1 MMRALS
7 CSTRAAGLK
16 NNTYFEDSGTNTMEN
31 VFSKMC
37 SPVALK
43 GQPVQANPE
52 EVDELLGQV
61 EIWHFMTSFTD
72 SVALKVAVELRI
84 ADIIDHH
91 GQPIS
96 LQKIVD
102 DIADA
107 PNPEISFLYRIMRVL
122 VRRKIFS
129 THQSESG
136 ETLYGLTRAS
146 KWLLRD
152 TKMTLSPM
160 ILLENHPIHLNPAHH
175 IGECIREGT
184 ENGTAFFKCHG
195 HEQFDLTGL
204 EPDYNRL
211 FNEGMVCTARI
222 TSKAVISGYKDGFN
236 KIQSL
241 VDVGGGIGGSLS
253 EIVRAYPHIKG
264 INFDLPHVVA
274 TAPKYDGITHVGGN
288 MFESI
293 PKADAIYMK
302 WILHDWSDQHCI
314 QILKNCR
321 KAIPEKTGKVII
333 VDHVLQPE
341 GNNGLFDEVGY
352 AFDMM
357 LLAHNA
363 GGRERTEQDWKRLFE
378 ETGFPRYNIIK
389 IKALQSIIEAFPI

>member
-1 MMRALS
+1 MQ
-7 CSTRAAGLK
+7 GQQ
-16 NNTYFEDSGTNTMEN
+16 FESN
-31 VFSKMC
+31 
-37 SPVALK
+37 
-43 GQPVQANPE
+43 NPE
-52 EVDELLGQV
+52 ELDEMLGQV
-61 EIWHFMTSFTD
+61 EIWHYMTSFTD

-91 GQPIS
+91 GQPMT
-96 LQKIVD
+96 LQQIID
-102 DIADA
+102 NIEDA
-107 PNPEISFLYRIMRVL
+107 PTPEPTFLFRILRVL

-129 THQSESG
+129 AHQATDSDDDI
-136 ETLYGLTRAS
+136 LYGLTRAS

-160 ILLENHPIHLNPAHH
+160 LLLENHPIHINPAHY
-175 IGECIREGT
+175 ISQCIREGT
-184 ENGTAFFKCHG
+184 KNGTAFFKCHG

-204 EPDYNRL
+204 DPEYNRL

-222 TSKAVISGYKDGFN
+222 TSKAVTAGYKDGFN
-236 KIQSL
+236 KIHSL

-253 EIVRAYPHIKG
+253 EIVRAFPHIKG

-274 TAPKYDGITHVGGN
+274 TAPHYDGITHVGGD
-288 MFESI
+288 MFVKI
-293 PKADAIYMK
+293 PEADAIYMK
-302 WILHDWSDQHCI
+302 WILHDWSDEHCVR
-314 QILKNCR
+314 ILKNCR

-363 GGRERTEQDWKRLFE
+363 GGRERTEQNWKRLFE
-378 ETGFPRYNIIK
+378 ATGFPRYNIIK